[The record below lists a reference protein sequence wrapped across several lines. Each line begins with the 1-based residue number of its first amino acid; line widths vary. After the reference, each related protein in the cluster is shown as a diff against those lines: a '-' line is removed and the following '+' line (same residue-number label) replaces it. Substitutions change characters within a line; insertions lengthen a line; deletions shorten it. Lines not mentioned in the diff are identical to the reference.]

1 MFVNERMSALQVKTL
16 RFETGVRAAYLI
28 VGSTCALLCAAL
40 AVFSYRYL
48 LQVGMVPPVIA
59 GNLFLKPWLMV
70 HVAGAATA
78 LLIGPLQ
85 FLSRLRAGFPTLHRW
100 IGRTYAVSCM
110 IGGAAGFVLALGA
123 STGPISKLGFG
134 SLAIAW
140 MVSTAF
146 AWRRAMQG
154 RFIEHRAWMIR
165 SFALTFAAVTLRLY
179 LPLSMLLFHVHM
191 VDAYRAIS
199 FLCWVP
205 NLLIVE
211 LYLRNAKLFNSRK
224 LQIE

>member
-1 MFVNERMSALQVKTL
+1 MSASRVNTF
-16 RFETGVRAAYLI
+16 RFETGVRAAYVI
-28 VGSTCALLCAAL
+28 VFAACALLCAAL
-40 AVFSYRYL
+40 ALFSYRYL
-48 LQVGMVPPVIA
+48 LQVGMVPPLIA
-59 GNLFLKPWLMV
+59 GNLFMKPWLMV

-78 LLIGPLQ
+78 LLIGPVQ
-85 FLSRLRAGFPTLHRW
+85 FSSTVRNSFPMLHRS
-100 IGRTYAVSCM
+100 IGRIYAVACL

-123 STGPISKLGFG
+123 STGPISTLGFG
-134 SLAIAW
+134 ALAIFW
-140 MVSTAF
+140 IVTTAL

-179 LPLSMLLFHVHM
+179 LPLSMLLLHVHF

-205 NLLIVE
+205 NLLVVE
-211 LYLRNAKLFNSRK
+211 LYLRNSKLFNSRK

>member
-1 MFVNERMSALQVKTL
+1 MSASRVKTFPL
-16 RFETGVRAAYLI
+16 ETGVRAAYVI
-28 VGSTCALLCAAL
+28 VCAVCALLCAGL

-59 GNLFLKPWLMV
+59 GNLFVKPWLMV

-85 FLSRLRAGFPTLHRW
+85 FLSRLRARFPTLHRW
-100 IGRTYAVSCM
+100 IGRTYAASCM

-123 STGPISKLGFG
+123 STGPISMIGFG
-134 SLAIAW
+134 SLAIFW
-140 MVSTAF
+140 IVTTVL

-154 RFIEHRAWMIR
+154 RFIEHRAWMMR

-179 LPLSMLLFHVHM
+179 LPLSMLLLHVHF

-211 LYLRNAKLFNSRK
+211 LYLRNTTLFNSRK
-224 LQIE
+224 LQVE